1 VVNAG
6 TDPFPAGPTRTR
18 TRRADS
24 GQALVFAL
32 LVLVLAS
39 IAAAFVAEDLA
50 LRERELQEEGVR
62 MHVRALLDGALADA
76 LARIADN
83 HAVRHE
89 ERWGGGIT
97 SVDAETLSGNRV
109 QLVVRAEYA
118 ARWGEVEAIVQKSLT
133 APPQVVSWHRTS
145 SG

>member
-1 VVNAG
+1 MR
-6 TDPFPAGPTRTR
+6 TPPAASP
-18 TRRADS
+18 RRRRGDS
-24 GQALVFAL
+24 GQALLFAL

-83 HAVRHE
+83 RAVRRD
-89 ERWGGGIT
+89 ERWGGGVT
-97 SVDAETLSGNRV
+97 RVEAHTLPGNKVR
-109 QLVVRAEYA
+109 LVVSAEYA
-118 ARWGEVEAIVQKSLT
+118 ARSGEVAAVVQKSLT
-133 APPQVVSWHRTS
+133 APPQVVYWHRTS